1 MTTIRN
7 MKPEDVPQVA
17 EMESRTFSQ
26 PWSAKGFLDSLQ
38 LPNTIFLAACEGE
51 KIVGYAGM
59 YLSVEEGEIVNV
71 AVAQNAR
78 RRGIGDALLN
88 EMAKCAAK
96 KGVQRIVLEVR
107 VSNEPAI
114 HLYEKHGY
122 VRCGVRKGF
131 YELPKE
137 DAYIMIYG
145 Q

>member
-1 MTTIRN
+1 MTIIRN

-17 EMESRTFSQ
+17 ELESQTFSQ
-26 PWSAKGFLDSLQ
+26 PWSAKGFLDSLK
-38 LPNTIFLAACEGE
+38 LSNTIFLVACDGQE
-51 KIVGYAGM
+51 IVGYAGM
-59 YLSVEEGEIVNV
+59 YLSVDEGEIVNV
-71 AVAQNAR
+71 AVAQNMR
-78 RRGIGDALLN
+78 RKGIGDALLD
-88 EMAKCAAK
+88 EMAECAAK
-96 KGVQRIVLEVR
+96 KGAQRIVLEVR

-114 HLYEKHGY
+114 RLYEKHGY

>member
-1 MTTIRN
+1 

-17 EMESRTFSQ
+17 DLESRTFSQ
-26 PWSAKGFLDSLQ
+26 PWSAKGFQDSLK
-38 LPNTIFLAACEGE
+38 LSNTIFLVACDGQE
-51 KIVGYAGM
+51 IVGYAGM
-59 YLSVEEGEIVNV
+59 YLSVDEGEIVNV
-71 AVAQNAR
+71 AVAQSMR
-78 RRGIGDALLN
+78 RKGIGDALLDK
-88 EMAKCAAK
+88 MAEYAAQR
-96 KGVQRIVLEVR
+96 GIQRIVLEVR

-137 DAYIMIYG
+137 DAYIMIYD